1 MKMQFNFMKLI
12 IISIMSAGLF
22 SSTTL
27 AANEIPKTIEY
38 NDTELILNG
47 HGTRV
52 VFFMKV
58 YDGSL
63 YLAKKSTDAKEIVN
77 NNAPMAIRIDVISE
91 MVTAEAMK
99 KALKSGNFLSMPS
112 KIDALKYAE
121 GGYKKGT
128 ELEKFR
134 PSLAN
139 EAGYE

>member
-1 MKMQFNFMKLI
+1 MQFNFMKLI
-12 IISIMSAGLF
+12 IISIISIGLF
-22 SSTTL
+22 SVTTL
-27 AANEIPKTIEY
+27 TATEIPKTIEY
-38 NDTELILNG
+38 EDTELILNG

-99 KALKSGNFLSMPS
+99 KALSDG
-112 KIDALKYAE
+112 
-121 GGYKKGT
+121 
-128 ELEKFR
+128 LEKSTNKNTG
-134 PSLAN
+134 PI
-139 EAGYE
+139 